1 MLLLEGTGCPTKVQ
15 CWMCGYILSGY
26 SSEGPIVSD
35 PQVIQMVV
43 LALLCCISLL
53 LNCDKKNTLIIN
65 NLGSNVFIKT
75 QMKCIK
81 LKFPTTD
88 LVLSNRSP
96 FPVFLP

>member
-53 LNCDKKNTLIIN
+53 LNCDKKKYFNHKQ
-65 NLGSNVFIKT
+65 LGK
-75 QMKCIK
+75 QCIY
-81 LKFPTTD
+81 
-88 LVLSNRSP
+88 
-96 FPVFLP
+96 